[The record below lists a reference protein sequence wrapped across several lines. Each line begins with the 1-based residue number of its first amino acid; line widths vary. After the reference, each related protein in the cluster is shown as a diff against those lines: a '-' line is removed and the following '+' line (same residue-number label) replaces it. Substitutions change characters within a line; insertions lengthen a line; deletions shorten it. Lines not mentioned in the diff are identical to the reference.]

1 MSLIAIPEEGSDLVV
16 IRVLVEPL
24 VAWIWVGGLVIAG
37 GTLLA
42 MVPGRRRVTA
52 FAQEVKTEEAGL

>member
-1 MSLIAIPEEGSDLVV
+1 MVV
-16 IRVLVEPL
+16 VRVLVEPL

-42 MVPGRRRVTA
+42 MVPGRRRFSA
-52 FAQEVKTEEAGL
+52 FVEEIETEEAGL

>member
-1 MSLIAIPEEGSDLVV
+1 MLRRGG
-16 IRVLVEPL
+16 
-24 VAWIWVGGLVIAG
+24 IWGGGLVIAG

-52 FAQEVKTEEAGL
+52 FEQEIKTEEAGL

>member
-1 MSLIAIPEEGSDLVV
+1 
-16 IRVLVEPL
+16 L

-42 MVPGRRRVTA
+42 MVPGRKRFSA
-52 FAQEVKTEEAGL
+52 ILGELETEEVGL